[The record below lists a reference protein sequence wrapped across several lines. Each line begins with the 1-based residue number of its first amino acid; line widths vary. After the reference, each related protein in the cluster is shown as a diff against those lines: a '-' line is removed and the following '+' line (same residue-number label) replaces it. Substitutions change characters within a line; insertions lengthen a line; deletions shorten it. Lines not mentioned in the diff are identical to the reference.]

1 MPTRKRRLWL
11 PMSREPVCRLYAL
24 WRRERDVA
32 QFHVTER
39 TGSKDSA
46 TRVFAPPGGSS
57 HEERVEPEGRV
68 SR

>member
-39 TGSKDSA
+39 AGPKDSA
-46 TRVFAPPGGSS
+46 TRVFAPPGGG
-57 HEERVEPEGRV
+57 RARKPVEPEGRAN
-68 SR
+68 R